1 MCSKFLPCER
11 KFLRSPPLLGS
22 PRKILC
28 TSPVDTAVRCR
39 QHKAT
44 KGARQKPI
52 APHRVVLATRT
63 WTSSGRPR
71 LCCSPLAFPLR
82 PNSTAL
88 CWPPPRSPPIVCR
101 LSAGRPN
108 CKWCQHVYNKTMAHY
123 TPPLSSSPKWSWERA
138 LGYSLAITVT
148 PPGDTVERKSY
159 SVRPVRFKR
168 IENNDSGYAVGKHER
183 KFRKRKTVTSKQ
195 IRYGKVLKN
204 KLQDR
209 IETSVGRC
217 DE

>member
-1 MCSKFLPCER
+1 MLQSASVSSSAEFDSSLLTTTTFSANSMPALSRSSKLQVVSTR
-11 KFLRSPPLLGS
+11 LQQNNGS
-22 PRKILC
+22 L
-28 TSPVDTAVRCR
+28 
-39 QHKAT
+39 H
-44 KGARQKPI
+44 
-52 APHRVVLATRT
+52 
-63 WTSSGRPR
+63 
-71 LCCSPLAFPLR
+71 
-82 PNSTAL
+82 
-88 CWPPPRSPPIVCR
+88 
-101 LSAGRPN
+101 
-108 CKWCQHVYNKTMAHY
+108 
-123 TPPLSSSPKWSWERA
+123 PPLSSSPKWSWERA